1 MWKKWPMT
9 KMTSHT
15 HMEEWWG
22 YYNIWGTSNLWHCF
36 ASIRKIEISAI
47 SVKNPESTEI
57 AIYLKLLSYIFPEQF
72 WVTLLW
78 YFIAETNASMYN
90 RLERKLTME
99 NILLRLV
106 FYWHY
111 IVIAAIN
118 IERGNKTKK
127 PI

>member
-9 KMTSHT
+9 KMTSYT
-15 HMEEWWG
+15 RMEEWRG
-22 YYNIWGTSNLWHCF
+22 YYNIWGTPNLWHCF

-78 YFIAETNASMYN
+78 YFIAETNACMYN

-118 IERGNKTKK
+118 TERGNKTKK